1 MSNDLLLPE
10 FGLSCL
16 SRTWVTHEYLM
27 SFIWVLPSD
36 KMATHFVT
44 HMLLTCNEFCPSFT
58 CVPPWVLP
66 EYADLEWVLPL
77 DKMATQSLL
86 RKVSKNFFQWWL
98 HKVRRKFQFIIFIT
112 IAKMII
118 SWWLYFQ
125 VLIIVMPR
133 HATNHT
139 DTTHFHLYVSRHK
152 VLQACF
158 CTHLMCEWAWPPS
171 QLSFGWL

>member
-16 SRTWVTHEYLM
+16 SRAWVTHEYLM

-66 EYADLEWVLPL
+66 EYVDLEWVLPL

-86 RKVSKNFFQWWL
+86 RKVSKNFFSAMCMVTHRLRTALSRSGQRTSSGAGSLLTMIHEKASHLRPSPRRTLTLWKCGSWL
-98 HKVRRKFQFIIFIT
+98 
-112 IAKMII
+112 IA
-118 SWWLYFQ
+118 
-125 VLIIVMPR
+125 
-133 HATNHT
+133 
-139 DTTHFHLYVSRHK
+139 
-152 VLQACF
+152 
-158 CTHLMCEWAWPPS
+158 E
-171 QLSFGWL
+171 